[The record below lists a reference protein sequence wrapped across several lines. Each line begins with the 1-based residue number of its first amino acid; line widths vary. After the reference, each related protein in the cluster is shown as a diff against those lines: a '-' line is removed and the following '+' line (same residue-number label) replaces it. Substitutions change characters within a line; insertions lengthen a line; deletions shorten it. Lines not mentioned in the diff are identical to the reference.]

1 MMTLFQT
8 AAPKFK
14 RYWMMVI
21 TFCLSQNTWNVLS
34 SHRGEGLRL
43 QIMQTVNLKQITL
56 FFLTLGVNGTYLK
69 RLLPDVTMVINHH
82 STYLCAVVG
91 LLTDNHPEINPRFR
105 CCSIHQIREHLSF
118 LVYVH
123 VFVSFL
129 FNFPLQLLLFPLLFF
144 FLSCSQFYTCF
155 KWLTSLD
162 VKNSLHKADTQFEI
176 IKTNKELFIYWYW
189 HS

>member
-43 QIMQTVNLKQITL
+43 QIMQTVNLKQIML

-105 CCSIHQIREHLSF
+105 CCSIHQIREHLTF
-118 LVYVH
+118 LVCVP

-129 FNFPLQLLLFPLLFF
+129 FKFSSSTFTFPFSVFF
-144 FLSCSQFYTCF
+144 
-155 KWLTSLD
+155 SLAPSFTL
-162 VKNSLHKADTQFEI
+162 VSNE
-176 IKTNKELFIYWYW
+176 
-189 HS
+189 